1 MLSNPSL
8 AGRELLMHH
17 SLLLDL
23 RCNLGCSIARIVVV
37 LRVSKTSDL
46 VLYLSIK
53 TGTLEFIIKNK
64 QSNIKGV

>member
-8 AGRELLMHH
+8 AGRKLLMHY

-23 RCNLGCSIARIVVV
+23 CCDLGCVIARIVVV

-46 VLYLSIK
+46 VLCLSIK
-53 TGTLEFIIKNK
+53 TGTLEFVIKDK
-64 QSNIKGV
+64 QSNVRGV